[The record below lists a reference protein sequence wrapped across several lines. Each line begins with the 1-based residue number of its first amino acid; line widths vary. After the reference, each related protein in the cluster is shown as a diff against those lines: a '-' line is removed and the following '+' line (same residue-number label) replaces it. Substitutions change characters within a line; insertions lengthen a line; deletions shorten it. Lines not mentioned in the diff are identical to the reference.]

1 MYNNLKQI
9 LRMIFAEEHKTQP
22 ISKLQITEA
31 FKRVKANRGIAG
43 VDKVTITQVQNNV
56 RKYLYPLWNRL
67 ASGSYFPK
75 PVRQTMI
82 PKGDGKERA
91 LGIPTITDRVA
102 QQVIASELESI
113 VEKHFSKNSY
123 GYRPNKSAHQAVEQ
137 CRINCLKYSWVI
149 DIDIKGFFDNI
160 DHTLLLQAVRHYTNK
175 KHILMYVG
183 RWLNAPIQQ
192 TDGTL
197 KHPNGKGTPQ
207 GGVISP
213 VLANIFLDIVFD
225 KWMEKNY
232 AEVQFER
239 YADDIVIHCYNIK
252 QALRLLEA
260 IKERFMKCKLE
271 VNQEKTKIVYCRRNQ
286 KYHPPFEVHY
296 QKFDFLGFTFKPRV
310 VKERGKIKLGFT
322 PAISQKS
329 INRISRE
336 LYQLKIHRWVH
347 FSIDKIA
354 ELLQSK
360 IRGWINYYSEFRM
373 SAMRRLFRVLHKR
386 LAKWVRNKYRRFR
399 RKHWYYSYK
408 YLQGI
413 CKDYPNLF
421 EHWKYET
428 FRP

>member
-1 MYNNLKQI
+1 
-9 LRMIFAEEHKTQP
+9 MIFAEEQKTQP
-22 ISKLQITEA
+22 ISKLQINEA
-31 FKRVKANRGIAG
+31 FKRVKANGGSAG
-43 VDKVTITQVQNNV
+43 VDKVSITQVQSNV

-67 ASGSYFPK
+67 ASGSYFPQ

-102 QQVIASELESI
+102 QQVIASELEAI

-137 CRINCLKYSWVI
+137 CRVNCLKNSWVI

-160 DHTLLLQAVRHYTNK
+160 DHKLLLQAVRHYTTK
-175 KHILMYVG
+175 KHILMYVE

-225 KWMEKNY
+225 KWMEKHY
-232 AEVQFER
+232 EGVQFER

-252 QALRLLEA
+252 HALRLLEA
-260 IKERFMKCKLE
+260 IKERFKKCKLE

-286 KYHPPFEVHY
+286 KYHPPFAVHY
-296 QKFDFLGFTFKPRV
+296 QKFNFLGFTFKPRV

-329 INRISRE
+329 INRISKE
-336 LYQLKIHRWVH
+336 LFQLKIHRWVH
-347 FSIDKIA
+347 FSMHKIA

-360 IRGWINYYSEFRM
+360 IRGWINYYSKFRM
-373 SAMRRLFRVLHKR
+373 SEMRKLFRVLHMR